1 MDNRLVNNFFN
12 KICFSLYFSM
22 FDTLR
27 NYLPDE
33 SGKTAQFELN
43 TLSSFNNYCS
53 SGGSG
58 KTECNTETDK
68 INIGCLWLFEQN
80 IVKRI
85 SGLTKDH
92 SEVFIIYVMIWL
104 GHMLNLKKDDK
115 IKNLNDFYEE
125 HIKNNT
131 HYTYCKKNNG
141 DCSDTLKGITGYNNF
156 KGLIEANKC
165 LMNIDINDMSNFYDA
180 FKPLCNMYTE
190 LNANNTTDKRY
201 LENAKKFVKKFENLN
216 NDSNNIKDSPYY
228 QVLSTLSNDYN
239 NFKIFCNSSSVDC
252 SDIPVLPD
260 IKTKENG
267 VQISKPSSGQS
278 SEDTS
283 SISPITN
290 RLIPVLSII
299 VAIPIFLG
307 IFYKY
312 SLFGFR
318 KRSQK
323 QHLREKIKK

>member
-1 MDNRLVNNFFN
+1 MDNRL
-12 KICFSLYFSM
+12 CGR

-27 NYLPDE
+27 KYLPDE
-33 SGKTAQFELN
+33 LGQTAQFELKQLN
-43 TLSSFNNYCS
+43 NFNNYCS
-53 SGGSG
+53 NGGSG
-58 KTECNTETDK
+58 KTECSTEADK
-68 INIGCLWLFEQN
+68 INAGCLWLFEQN
-80 IVKRI
+80 IVNRI
-85 SGLTKDH
+85 STLSKDH

-104 GHMLNLKKDDK
+104 GHMLNLKNDDK
-115 IKNLNDFYEE
+115 IKNLNDFYEG
-125 HIKNNT
+125 HIKINT
-131 HYTYCKKNNG
+131 HYTYCKKKNNNDNYD
-141 DCSDTLKGITGYNNF
+141 DCSGSLKNKTGYNNF
-156 KGLIEANKC
+156 KEFIEKNEY
-165 LMNIDINDMSNFYDA
+165 LMNIGINDMSKFYDA

-190 LNANNTTDKRY
+190 LNANNTADKRY

-228 QVLSTLSNDYN
+228 QVLSTLSNDYK
-239 NFKIFCNSSSVDC
+239 NFKNFCKISSIDC

-267 VQISKPSSGQS
+267 MQISEPSSGQI
-278 SEDTS
+278 SEVTS
-283 SISPITN
+283 SSSSITN
-290 RLIPVLSII
+290 KLIPILSII

-318 KRSQK
+318 KRTQK